1 MKIIITDKCI
11 GCGAC
16 ATING
21 DMFDIEYNRG
31 YIDRKDADAVKTIQ
45 NRIYMAKKT
54 IKKNLNEYGI
64 TKTEGNYV

>member
-21 DMFDIEYNRG
+21 DMFDIEYNRAHVNTLHLNKNEN
-31 YIDRKDADAVKTIQ
+31 DCFDAV
-45 NRIYMAKKT
+45 IYCPVNA
-54 IKKNLNEYGI
+54 IKIIE
-64 TKTEGNYV
+64 